1 MRWDL
6 EGKAALVSGA
16 GSGIGHAIAR
26 ELARQGVKVA
36 AADVDAP
43 AAEATAKQAR
53 ELGSEALPVA
63 MDVSRSAEV
72 TRGVAAAEA
81 ALGPLDYLVNVAGI
95 FEETPAIQ
103 ISDEQ
108 WARMLAVHLNGT
120 FYCCRTVVPGMIA
133 RRSGAIVNISS
144 LHALRGQPNAAHYAA
159 AKAGILGLTKALARE
174 VAPHGVR
181 VNAVAPGPI
190 DTPLW
195 RQGAAGS
202 ALEARRR
209 DRARVIPLGRVGE
222 PAEVADAVLFLLSPA
237 SRYATGQVI
246 SVNGGELMV

>member
-6 EGKAALVSGA
+6 DGKAALVTGA
-16 GSGIGHAIAR
+16 GSGIGQAIAL
-26 ELARQGVKVA
+26 ELARQGVKVG
-36 AADVDAP
+36 AADVN
-43 AAEATAKQAR
+43 AAAVDATAKQAR
-53 ELGSEALPVA
+53 EAGAHAVPVA
-63 MDVSRSAEV
+63 VDVSRSAEV
-72 TRGVAAAEA
+72 RDGVAAVEA
-81 ALGPLDYLVNVAGI
+81 ALGPLDFLVNVAGI
-95 FEETPAIQ
+95 FEETPAVQ

-108 WARMLAVHLNGT
+108 WSRMLGVHLDGT
-120 FYCCRTVVPGMIA
+120 FYCCRAVVPGMMA
-133 RRSGAIVNISS
+133 RRSGAVVNISS
-144 LHALRGQPNAAHYAA
+144 LHALRGQANAAHYAA
-159 AKAGILGLTKALARE
+159 AKGGIIGFTKSLARE

-195 RQGAAGS
+195 RAGAAGP

-209 DRARVIPLGRVGE
+209 DRARVIPLGRLGD

-237 SRYATGQVI
+237 SRYATGQVL

>member
-6 EGKAALVSGA
+6 EGRAALVTGA
-16 GSGIGHAIAR
+16 GSGIGQAVAL

-36 AADVDAP
+36 AADVNVV
-43 AAEATAKQAR
+43 AAETTAKRAR
-53 ELGSEALPVA
+53 EAGADAVPVA

-72 TRGVAAAEA
+72 RDGVATVEA
-81 ALGPLDYLVNVAGI
+81 ALGPVDYLVNVAGI
-95 FEETPAIQ
+95 FEDTPAIE

-108 WARMLAVHLNGT
+108 WARMLAVHLTGT
-120 FYCCRTVVPGMIA
+120 FYCCRAVVPGMIA
-133 RRSGAIVNISS
+133 RRAGAIVNTSS
-144 LHALRGQPNAAHYAA
+144 LHALRGQANAAHYAA
-159 AKAGILGLTKALARE
+159 AKAGIIGFTKSLARE
-174 VAPHGVR
+174 VAPRGVR

-195 RQGAAGS
+195 RAGATGP

-209 DRARVIPLGRVGE
+209 DRVGVIPLGRLGE
-222 PAEVADAVLFLLSPA
+222 AAEVADAVLFLLSPA

>member
-1 MRWDL
+1 VRWDL
-6 EGKAALVSGA
+6 TGKAALVTGA
-16 GSGIGHAIAR
+16 GSGIGQAVAL
-26 ELARQGVKVA
+26 ELARQGVSVA
-36 AADVDAP
+36 AADVVVA
-43 AAEATAKQAR
+43 AAETTAKRAR
-53 ELGSEALPVA
+53 EAGPHAVPIA

-72 TRGVAAAEA
+72 THGVAVAET

-95 FEETPAIQ
+95 FEEAPVVQ

-108 WARMLAVHLNGT
+108 WTRMLAVHLNGT
-120 FYCCRTVVPGMIA
+120 FYCCRAVVPSMSA
-133 RRSGAIVNISS
+133 RGAGAIVNISS

-159 AKAGILGLTKALARE
+159 AKAGIIGFTKTLARE
-174 VAPHGVR
+174 VAAHGVR

-195 RQGAAGS
+195 RAGAAGP

-209 DRARVIPLGRVGE
+209 DRVRVIPLGRLGE

-237 SRYATGQVI
+237 SRYTTGQVI
-246 SVNGGELMV
+246 SVNGGELMI